1 MIIETEMG
9 FIDAEMVSYLILTT
23 SIYVASPAL
32 LQNVERQRQLEIK
45 FDTILAENGIK
56 DLTEIL
62 QRAVLK

>member
-1 MIIETEMG
+1 MG

-23 SIYVASPAL
+23 SIYIASPAL

-56 DLTEIL
+56 DVREIL

>member
-1 MIIETEMG
+1 MG

-56 DLTEIL
+56 DVTEIL

>member
-1 MIIETEMG
+1 MIIQTEMG

>member
-1 MIIETEMG
+1 MG

>member
-1 MIIETEMG
+1 MG

-23 SIYVASPAL
+23 SIYIASPAL

-56 DLTEIL
+56 DVTEIL